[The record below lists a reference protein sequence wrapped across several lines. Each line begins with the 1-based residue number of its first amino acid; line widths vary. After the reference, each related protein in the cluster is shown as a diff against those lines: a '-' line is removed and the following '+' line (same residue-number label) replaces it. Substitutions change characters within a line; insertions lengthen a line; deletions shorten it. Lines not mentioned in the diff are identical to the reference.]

1 MKHKLIPCMTMHH
14 KILIIGCGNRTRCDD
29 GLGIYAADLLRNRME
44 NASLTTYQQL
54 DISLAETI
62 VNYDLII
69 FVDAGMINEPFCIR
83 KISANTV
90 RPNAAYT
97 SVTSI
102 SEILNIAEKLY
113 HKVPLCYA
121 VIIKGYDF
129 SFGEKLTK
137 KGRAACD
144 NAVFAITELLLL
156 C

>member
-1 MKHKLIPCMTMHH
+1 MTLHH
-14 KILIIGCGNRTRCDD
+14 KTLIIGCGNSTRRDD
-29 GLGIYAADLLRNRME
+29 GLGIYAANLLKNRLE
-44 NASLTTYQQL
+44 NASLTIYQQL

-69 FVDAGMINEPFCIR
+69 FVDAGMIDEPFRIK
-83 KISANTV
+83 KITANPA

-97 SVTSI
+97 NVTSI
-102 SEILNIAEKLY
+102 SEILDIAEKLY

-129 SFGEKLTK
+129 SFGERLTE
-137 KGRAACD
+137 KGRAACKD
-144 NAVFAITELLLL
+144 AVSAVIELLLL

>member
-1 MKHKLIPCMTMHH
+1 MTRHH
-14 KILIIGCGNRTRCDD
+14 KTLIIGCGNSTRRDD
-29 GLGIYAADLLRNRME
+29 GLGIYAADLLKNRLE

-69 FVDAGMINEPFCIR
+69 FVDAGMIDEPFCIK
-83 KISANTV
+83 KITANPV
-90 RPNAAYT
+90 RSNPAYT
-97 SVTSI
+97 NVTSI

-113 HKVPLCYA
+113 HKAPLCYA

-137 KGRAACD
+137 KGKAACKD
-144 NAVFAITELLLL
+144 AVFAITELMLL